1 MSVHV
6 TSEELQRAAESGL
19 SPERL
24 KAVICHLM
32 SGCAECRTLAR
43 EAVFPSRPRED
54 DPLPPDLEAAYEA
67 VLERATD
74 FACRVERLP
83 PGERDAF
90 QKAHVLLG
98 SGGKRGDLFSLSRKG
113 VRLAS
118 LGACEALL
126 AWAWAVRFDN
136 PSRMYELAR
145 LAAEQAEA
153 LSPEACGARELADF
167 RARAWAEFGNACR
180 VADQLWEAERAFGK
194 AFEFFASGTGD
205 PRLKVR
211 LHDLQA
217 SLFGTLRHHALAARS
232 LDIVAEL
239 YRQLGEEHLAGRTLI
254 TKGLYIHYSGRTE
267 EALALNAQGL
277 ASIDKEREPGLVA
290 LAVKNELLYLVD
302 SERFPEA
309 NRLLFD
315 NRRRFRGLGRIV
327 ALRVRWIDGRISYGL
342 KKWLSAEEIFGEV
355 AQGCE
360 EAELGFARALVGLEL
375 SATLLRLERAA
386 EAEREAAMSLKVFI
400 SLGVAWE
407 AVGAT
412 YLLIEAFRMQLTT
425 AELIEQA
432 ESTIRYIR
440 RLQIEMGW

>member
-19 SPERL
+19 PPERL
-24 KAVICHLM
+24 KEVVRHLM

-43 EAVFPSRPRED
+43 EAAFPSRSRED
-54 DPLPPDLEAAYEA
+54 DPLPPNLEAAYEA
-67 VLERATD
+67 VLERAAD
-74 FACRVERLP
+74 FACRIERLP
-83 PGERDAF
+83 RAEREAF
-90 QKAHVLLG
+90 RKAHILL
-98 SGGKRGDLFSLSRKG
+98 SQREDLLSLSRKG

-118 LGACEALL
+118 LGVCEALL
-126 AWAWAVRFDN
+126 AWAWAVRFDD
-136 PSRMYELAR
+136 PPRMYELAR
-145 LAAEQAEA
+145 FAAQQAEA
-153 LSPEACGARELADF
+153 LDPETYGLREVADF

-217 SLFGTLRHHALAARS
+217 SLFGTLRHHALAAQS
-232 LDIVAEL
+232 LDVVANL

-254 TKGLYIHYSGRTE
+254 TKALYLHYSGRTE
-267 EALALNAQGL
+267 EALALNARAL
-277 ASIDKEREPGLVA
+277 ASIDKEREPGLVV

-302 SERFPEA
+302 SGRFPEA

-327 ALRVRWIDGRISYGL
+327 ALRVRWIEGRISYGME
-342 KKWLSAEEIFGEV
+342 KWLSAEEIFRDV
-355 AQGCE
+355 AQECQE
-360 EAELGFARALVGLEL
+360 TELGFARALVGLEL
-375 SATLLRLERAA
+375 SATLLQQERPA
-386 EAEREAAMSLKVFI
+386 EAEVEAAMSLEVFR

-412 YLLIEAFRMQLTT
+412 YLLIEAFRMQKTT
-425 AELIEQA
+425 AELIDQA

-440 RLQIEMGW
+440 RMQIEMGW

>member
-6 TSEELQRAAESGL
+6 TPEELQRAAGSGL
-19 SPERL
+19 PPERL
-24 KAVICHLM
+24 KTVVLHLM
-32 SGCAECRTLAR
+32 SGCEECRTLAR
-43 EAVFPSRPRED
+43 EATFFSRPRESN
-54 DPLPPDLEAAYEA
+54 PLPPDLEAGYEA
-67 VLERATD
+67 VLERAVD
-74 FACRVERLP
+74 FACRMERLP
-83 PGERDAF
+83 REERETF
-90 QKAHVLLG
+90 RKAHLLLG
-98 SGGKRGDLFSLSRKG
+98 RKGDLLSLPRQG

-126 AWAWAVRFDN
+126 AWVWAVRFDN

-145 LAAEQAEA
+145 LAAEQADA
-153 LSPEACGARELADF
+153 LSPEAYGKRELADF
-167 RARAWAEFGNACR
+167 RARVWAEFGNACR

-194 AFEFFASGTGD
+194 AFELFASGTGD

-217 SLFGTLRHHALAARS
+217 SLFGTLRHYALAAGS

-239 YRQLGEEHLAGRTLI
+239 YRQLGEEHLAARTSI
-254 TKGLYIHYSGRTE
+254 TKALYLHYSGRTK
-267 EALALNAQGL
+267 EALALNARAL
-277 ASIDKEREPGLVA
+277 AALDKEQEPELVV

-302 SERFPEA
+302 SDRFQEA

-327 ALRVRWIDGRISYGL
+327 ALRVRWIEGRISYGME
-342 KKWLSAEEIFGEV
+342 KWLSAEEVFREIALGF
-355 AQGCE
+355 E
-360 EAELGFARALVGLEL
+360 EEKLGFARALTGLEL
-375 SATLLRLERAA
+375 SATLLQQERPT
-386 EAEREAAMSLKVFI
+386 EAETEAAMSLEVFR

-412 YLLIEAFRMQLTT
+412 YLLIEAFRMQATT
-425 AELIEQA
+425 AELIEQT

-440 RLQIEMGW
+440 RMQIAMGW

>member
-6 TSEELQRAAESGL
+6 TLEELQRAAGSGL

-32 SGCAECRTLAR
+32 SGCQECRTLAR
-43 EAVFPSRPRED
+43 EAVFPSRSRKD
-54 DPLPPDLEAAYEA
+54 GPLPPDLDAAYES
-67 VLERATD
+67 VLESAAD

-83 PGERDAF
+83 PGERVAF
-90 QKAHVLLG
+90 QKAHALLG
-98 SGGKRGDLFSLSRKG
+98 SGGKRGDLLSLSRKG

-118 LGACEALL
+118 FGVCEALL
-126 AWAWAVRFDN
+126 AWAWRVRFDD
-136 PSRMYELAR
+136 PQRMYELAR
-145 LAAEQAEA
+145 FAAEQADS
-153 LSPEACGARELADF
+153 LSPEAYGACALADF

-180 VADQLWEAERAFGK
+180 VADQLREAERAFGK
-194 AFEFFASGTGD
+194 AFELFASGTGD

-232 LDIVAEL
+232 LDIVAGL
-239 YRQLGEEHLAGRTLI
+239 YRQLGEEHLASRTLI

-267 EALALNAQGL
+267 DALALNAQAL
-277 ASIDKEREPGLVA
+277 ASIDKEREPGLVV

-327 ALRVRWIDGRISYGL
+327 ALRVRWIEGRISYGL
-342 KKWLSAEEIFGEV
+342 ERWLSAEEIFREV
-355 AQGCE
+355 ARGCE

-375 SATLLRLERAA
+375 AAALLRQERPA
-386 EAEREAAMSLKVFI
+386 EAEKEAAMSLKVFI
-400 SLGVAWE
+400 SLRVAWE

-425 AELIEQA
+425 AELVEHA
-432 ESTIRYIR
+432 EGTIRYIR
-440 RLQIEMGW
+440 RMQMEMGW